1 MSLGKI
7 YSYANNWRVQRV
19 QAVAALSG
27 TSVEEVVIDMA
38 KTKEPE
44 FLAKFP
50 LGYVPAFEAVDGTTL
65 FETAAIAEYVARKS
79 GSKLIPADVAAA
91 AEVSAWVAFADQEV
105 SVPLGAL
112 NGMIAGYVPYN
123 KPIYTALISKIQRR
137 LEALDKFLQART
149 FLVGDRITLADV
161 SVAAVLYSGFTGH
174 LDASVRKTIPNVV
187 RFFETVVKSPK
198 LASIYGE
205 IAYSATAPQYQA
217 AKKEEKP
224 KAAAAPAA
232 PKAPKAKKA
241 AEDDDDE
248 EPLVPAEPKAKNPLD
263 DLPKSSFKMD
273 DWKRVYSNE
282 DTKTAAIP
290 WFYENF
296 DKEGW
301 SVWRVDFKYN
311 DELTQVFMSSNL
323 IGGFFNRLEASRK
336 YAMGSMGVFGKS
348 NDSLISGVMVV
359 RGQDFKPVMD
369 VAPDWE
375 SYAFTKLDLEKADDK
390 AFFEGALLWEM
401 EVEGKPFADG
411 KIFK

>member
-1 MSLGKI
+1 MRLENVGTLDVFGLLTLPCSFF
-7 YSYANNWRVQRV
+7 
-19 QAVAALSG
+19 LSSRP
-27 TSVEEVVIDMA
+27 T
-38 KTKEPE
+38 
-44 FLAKFP
+44 
-50 LGYVPAFEAVDGTTL
+50 
-65 FETAAIAEYVARKS
+65 VARKS
-79 GSKLIPADVAAA
+79 GSKLIPADVATA

-112 NGMIAGYVPYN
+112 HGMIAGYVPYN
-123 KPIYTALISKIQRR
+123 KPVYAAFLSKIQRR
-137 LEALDKFLQART
+137 LEALEKFLQTRT

-248 EPLVPAEPKAKNPLD
+248 EPLVPAEPKTKNPLD
-263 DLPKSSFKMD
+263 DLPKSNFKLD

-282 DTKTAAIP
+282 DTKTGAIP

-348 NDSLISGVMVV
+348 NDSLISGIMIM
-359 RGQDFKPVMD
+359 RGQDYKPVMD

-375 SYAFTKLDLEKADDK
+375 SYAFTKLDLEKPEDK